1 MAAVRQRLAESLAAF
16 RSVFGNPNLR
26 RIQLALVGSVLGFWA
41 YYVALAVYAYEA
53 GGAAGVGLVAL
64 IRTIPSAV
72 ASPFTALLADR
83 YSRRRVMLVTTFLRA
98 ATVAAAAAVALADGP
113 AAVVYTLAGVMTVLS
128 TAFRPAQA
136 ALLPS
141 LAATPQ
147 QLTAANVSA
156 KMIESIGIF
165 AGPALGG
172 LLLATGEPGI
182 VFAATA
188 GTLVWALLLLAR
200 LDVSGAAAAPTPG
213 RRGVRFDPFAGF
225 RQIAGEA
232 RLRLLVGLAAAQTL
246 VAGAFNVLIVVAAL
260 DLLDLG
266 ESGVGFLNSAL
277 GVGGFVGVLAT
288 LALIGR
294 QRLASDFGVGI
305 LFWGIPIALI
315 GIWPNSAVALGLLV
329 VVGAANTVVDVSA
342 LTLLQRSVPDEML
355 ARVFGVLQ
363 SLMIGTLGV
372 GAILAPL
379 AIELFGTRAALVG
392 TGGLLPILTALFW
405 RSLSAIDRDA
415 RRPPAVDLLAA
426 NRIFAPLPA
435 PVLESLAG
443 KLATVQRSA
452 GEVVFR
458 QGDHGDRFYVVGD
471 GEVDVTVDGQPARR
485 LARGEGFG
493 EIALLRDV
501 PRTATV
507 TAATHVTLHAL
518 ERDDFIAAV
527 TGHADSAEAAEA
539 VVATRLGT
547 LRPELGPV

>member
-1 MAAVRQRLAESLAAF
+1 MALVRQRLAESLAAF
-16 RSVFGNPNLR
+16 RAVFRNPNLR

-64 IRTIPSAV
+64 IRTIPSAL

-83 YSRRRVMLVTTFLRA
+83 YARRLVMLVTTFLRA
-98 ATVAAAAAVALADGP
+98 ATVAAAALVALTDGP
-113 AAVVYTLAGVMTVLS
+113 AAVVYVLAGLMTVFS

-147 QLTAANVSA
+147 ELTAANVSA
-156 KMIESIGIF
+156 KMIESVGVF

-172 LLLATGEPGI
+172 LLLATGEAGI

-188 GTLVWALLLLAR
+188 VTLVWALLLLAR
-200 LDVSGAAAAPTPG
+200 LDV
-213 RRGVRFDPFAGF
+213 RGVPGVRPTGGRPARFDPFAGF

-246 VAGAFNVLIVVAAL
+246 VAGAFNVLIIVAAF

-266 ESGVGFLNSAL
+266 NSGVGFLNSAL
-277 GVGGFVGVLAT
+277 GIGGFVGVLTT
-288 LALIGR
+288 LVLIGR
-294 QRLASDFGVGI
+294 QRLASDFGIGI
-305 LFWGIPIALI
+305 LFWGVPIALI
-315 GIWPNSAVALGLLV
+315 GIFPNSSLTLVLLV

-363 SLMIGTLGV
+363 SLMIGTLGL

-379 AIELFGTRAALVG
+379 AVELAGTRAALVG
-392 TGGLLPILTALFW
+392 TGAVLPILTALFW
-405 RSLSAIDRDA
+405 RSLSAIDREA
-415 RRPPAVDLLAA
+415 RTPATVDLLAR
-426 NRIFAPLPA
+426 NGIFAPLPA

-443 KLATVQRSA
+443 KLTAVERSA
-452 GEVVFR
+452 GQVVFR
-458 QGDHGDRFYVVGD
+458 QGDHGDRFYVVEEGD
-471 GEVDVTVDGQPARR
+471 VDVTIDGRPVRR
-485 LARGEGFG
+485 LGRGEGFG

-507 TAATHVTLHAL
+507 TAAGDVTLHTL

-527 TGHADSAEAAEA
+527 TGHAESAEAAEA
-539 VVATRLGT
+539 VVASRLGR
-547 LRPELGPV
+547 LRPEFGPV